1 MEIKRRELGE
11 AVLILLWN
19 KPLDVSESATIKIET
34 QKLEKNL
41 NSLPFHGFARLL
53 FLIKCSVVQQ
63 GTDLT
68 NGPKAKS

>member
-19 KPLDVSESATIKIET
+19 KPLDVSATIKIET

-41 NSLPFHGFARLL
+41 NSLPFHGFTRLL

>member
-19 KPLDVSESATIKIET
+19 KPLDVSATIKIET

>member
-1 MEIKRRELGE
+1 MGE

-19 KPLDVSESATIKIET
+19 KPLDVSATIKIET